1 MGSSSLRMTSF
12 HREYGARMMNRAFS
26 PSSCAT
32 PNFAPRHFPCHR
44 SIQTQT
50 SSGTFLSGSRSKT
63 YERSPSQLEAASS
76 YSFDELMRSTYSV
89 SQSWLGKTG
98 TAVSLHRTMRAAR
111 SPRESN
117 RVLRR
122 GSKRLEL
129 PSGDQYRELDPVE
142 RHM

>member
-1 MGSSSLRMTSF
+1 
-12 HREYGARMMNRAFS
+12 MMNRAFS
-26 PSSCAT
+26 PSSCST
-32 PNFAPRHFPCHR
+32 PNFAPRHLPCHK
-44 SIQTQT
+44 SIHTQT

-76 YSFDELMRSTYSV
+76 YSFEELMRSTYSV

-98 TAVSLHRTMRAAR
+98 TAGSLHRTAREAR

-117 RVLRR
+117 RGLRR

-129 PSGDQYRELDPVE
+129 PSGNQDGELNP
-142 RHM
+142 